1 MSTSVQNLDI
11 TGMHCASCALLIKK
25 SVQKIPGV
33 AEANINYA
41 TEKAH
46 IVYDPALTTIN
57 DLLSTIQKTGYSAV
71 LSTEGGSDHERQKRQ
86 REMKYWSHK
95 FFFGFL
101 LSLPLILFMIYD
113 FVPDAPLRETI
124 MPMSGIFSLIL
135 AVPALVYVGNNFFA
149 GFWSALKVKTF
160 SMDSLIAIGTGT
172 AFIYSLIELLSYY
185 AHTGSLFGLNGDKI
199 PNLYFEVVVFLI
211 TFVSLG
217 KWLEARAKGKTSQAL
232 EKLMGLAPSH
242 ARVIRDQVQLE
253 IPVEQVIVGDI
264 IVIRPGDRLP
274 VDGQVVSGYS
284 AVDESILT
292 GESLPV
298 EKQAGSPVYTASI
311 NKTGSFEFKAT
322 KVGADTALAHIIK
335 LIEDAQGSKA
345 PIQDF
350 ADRIAAV
357 FVPTVIISAI
367 LAFVIWYFILGATLN
382 FSLLAF
388 VSVIVIACP
397 CALGLATPT
406 AIMVGTG
413 KGAEF
418 GILIKGGEP
427 LEMAQ
432 KINAIVFDKTGTL
445 TNGQPE
451 VTDFVNYSD
460 KSDSYIASILF
471 TIESKSEHPLASAIV
486 TYTKSKVGH
495 LKLKMSHFSAIP
507 GHGVSATIN
516 GQEYLVSKPETT
528 TPEIEKLQSRGKTVM
543 VLSSKKKTLAL
554 VAVAD
559 QLKPNSATV
568 VKKLK
573 AMGIMVYMITGDNR
587 RTAAAIASQVGIDR
601 VLSEVLPQNKAEE
614 VQKLQSSGLKVAMVG
629 DGINDAPALTQADL
643 GIAMASGADVAME
656 SGSIIIMTNDLTG
669 VLSAI
674 DLSRQTVGKI
684 KQNMFF
690 ALFYNILGIPIAARA
705 LVFAG
710 IVLKPE
716 LAGLAMALS
725 SVSVVTNSLTLK
737 FFKPN
742 QTNYISQFAPT
753 IMVVLF
759 LGIFL
764 AFARFSAM

>member
-1 MSTSVQNLDI
+1 MSNIIQNLDI
-11 TGMHCASCALLIKK
+11 TGMHCTSCALLIKK
-25 SVQKIPGV
+25 SLQKTPGV
-33 AEANINYA
+33 AEANVNYA
-41 TEKAH
+41 TQKAH
-46 IVYDPALTTIN
+46 IIYDPSQTTIN
-57 DLLSTIQKTGYSAV
+57 DLLSTIKNTGYQAS
-71 LSTEGGSDHERQKRQ
+71 LPNTSISDHQKRQ
-86 REMKYWSHK
+86 LEINYWSHK
-95 FFFGFL
+95 FTLGL
-101 LSLPLILFMIYD
+101 VLSLPLLVFM
-113 FVPDAPLRETI
+113 FFPN
-124 MPMSGIFSLIL
+124 FSLLGLLSLLLTTPI
-135 AVPALVYVGNNFFA
+135 VFYVGHNFFA
-149 GFWSALKVKTF
+149 GFYSALKVGTF
-160 SMDSLIAIGTGT
+160 SMDSLVAIGSAT
-172 AFIYSLIELLSYY
+172 AYFYSLIALILSYFT
-185 AHTGSLFGLNGDKI
+185 HTS
-199 PNLYFEVVVFLI
+199 PALYFETAAFLI

-217 KWLEARAKGKTSQAL
+217 KWLEARAKGQTSQAL
-232 EKLMGLAPSH
+232 EKLTNLAPQT
-242 ARVIRDQVQLE
+242 ALVMRNNKPIKLPIDQVVL
-253 IPVEQVIVGDI
+253 GDI
-264 IVIRPGDRLP
+264 ILIRPGASLP
-274 VDGQVVSGYS
+274 VDGEVVSGYS
-284 AVDESILT
+284 SLDESMLT

-298 EKQAGSPVYTASI
+298 EKQIADKVYAATI
-311 NKTGSFEFKAT
+311 NKTGSFEYRAT
-322 KVGADTALAHIIK
+322 KIGADTALAHIIK

-350 ADRIAAV
+350 ADRISAV
-357 FVPTVIISAI
+357 FVPAVIIIAVLTFI
-367 LAFVIWYFILGATLN
+367 VWYFLLGATLS
-382 FSLLAF
+382 FALLAF

-413 KGAEF
+413 KGAQY

-445 TNGQPE
+445 TKGQPE
-451 VTDFVNYSD
+451 VTDFINYSD
-460 KSDSYIASILF
+460 KSDSDIASILF

-486 TYTKSKVGH
+486 TYTKSKISH
-495 LKLKMSHFSAIP
+495 SKLKINNFSALP

-516 GQEYLVSKPETT
+516 KISYSISKPEVT
-528 TPEIEKLQSRGKTVM
+528 TPEIEKLQSQGKTVM
-543 VLSSKKKTLAL
+543 VLTSKKKTLAL
-554 VAVAD
+554 IAVAD
-559 QLKPNSATV
+559 QLKPTSAAV

-573 AMGIMVYMITGDNR
+573 AMGIAVYMITGDNR
-587 RTAAAIASQVGIDR
+587 RTAVAIASQVGIDR

-629 DGINDAPALTQADL
+629 DGINDAPALIQADL

-656 SGSIIIMTNDLTG
+656 SGSIVIMTNDLTG

-705 LVFAG
+705 LVG
-710 IVLKPE
+710 IGLILKPE

-742 QTNYISQFAPT
+742 QTNYISQFAPVV
-753 IMVVLF
+753 MVMLF